1 MNSVKNFIA
10 SVGQLFN
17 GDVVTGAQ
25 NVEALV
31 KLTAKVIAAGAP
43 TDDDYAQLK
52 AIEDAERA
60 ILNAPMKGE

>member
-1 MNSVKNFIA
+1 MNGIKNFIA

-52 AIEDAERA
+52 AIEDSERA